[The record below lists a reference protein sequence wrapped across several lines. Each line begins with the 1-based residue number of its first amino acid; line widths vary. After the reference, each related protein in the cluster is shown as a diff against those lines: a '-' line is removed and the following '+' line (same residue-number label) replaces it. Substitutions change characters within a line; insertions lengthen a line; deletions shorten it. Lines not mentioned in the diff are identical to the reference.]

1 MNIGYIRISS
11 KDQNPQRQIEP
22 IQNLTEKQYIDK
34 LTGKDT
40 NRPQLKEML
49 LFARKGDLIIVESI
63 SRFARNTKDL
73 LELIELLNKK
83 EIGFKSLKENID
95 TTTPQGKFMVT
106 VFGAVAEL
114 ELEYTRQRQ
123 REGIDIAL
131 RDKRA
136 YGRPKS
142 LSDEEIEA
150 AYQEYKS
157 SNYTKGIYERLG
169 VSKATFYR
177 LMKEWEGRTLIK

>member
-1 MNIGYIRISS
+1 MQLFHYYSVEI
-11 KDQNPQRQIEP
+11 K
-22 IQNLTEKQYIDK
+22 TEK
-34 LTGKDT
+34 
-40 NRPQLKEML
+40 E
-49 LFARKGDLIIVESI
+49 V
-63 SRFARNTKDL
+63 
-73 LELIELLNKK
+73 
-83 EIGFKSLKENID
+83 GFKSLKENID

-114 ELEYTRQRQ
+114 EVEYTRERQ

-177 LMKEWEGRTLIK
+177 LMKEWEGKIII

>member
-34 LTGKDT
+34 LTGKNT

-73 LELIELLNKK
+73 LELDQNIKILQA
-83 EIGFKSLKENID
+83 KS
-95 TTTPQGKFMVT
+95 
-106 VFGAVAEL
+106 
-114 ELEYTRQRQ
+114 Y
-123 REGIDIAL
+123 
-131 RDKRA
+131 
-136 YGRPKS
+136 
-142 LSDEEIEA
+142 
-150 AYQEYKS
+150 
-157 SNYTKGIYERLG
+157 
-169 VSKATFYR
+169 
-177 LMKEWEGRTLIK
+177 

>member
-22 IQNLTEKQYIDK
+22 IQNLTEKQYID
-34 LTGKDT
+34 TQSGKDT
-40 NRPQLKEML
+40 NRPKLQEML
-49 LFARKGDLIIVESI
+49 LFARKGDLIITESI

-73 LELIELLNKK
+73 LELIEQINKK

-106 VFGAVAEL
+106 IFGAVAEL
-114 ELEYTRQRQ
+114 EVEYTRERQ

-131 RDKRA
+131 RDNKP

-142 LSDEEIEA
+142 LSDEEIAA

-177 LMKEWEGRTLIK
+177 LMKEWEGKIII